1 MKTMNIKTLLAAVS
15 IFLFISANAQNHISL
30 EGEWSIS
37 LDPHKKG
44 LKENWTEK
52 DFPDKIFLPGTIDM
66 AGYGRPVP
74 EVTMDNQYT
83 FGWSRPAVYEGH
95 VWYSKVVDI
104 PKEWKGRHIEL
115 YLEQTR
121 SETTVWVDGIQ
132 VSDKEMS
139 LLTAHRHN
147 LSSALTPGRHR
158 ITLLLDNGNKHG
170 IGGSYVRSPMGQGN
184 WQGIAGKIE
193 LRATAPIWIK
203 NTIFTPLNHK
213 NARVEANVGSLG
225 KTGSDMV
232 FTAEILHEGQ
242 VIKKSV
248 SKGCSLE
255 IDIAGLTLWDE
266 FNPVCYT
273 LRTTISSGKHSDIK
287 EETIGIRFVGTNEK
301 HQFTVNGR
309 PIFLRGTVS
318 YNIFP
323 ITGYPATDLESWI
336 RTFSIY
342 KEWGMNHVR
351 FHSLT
356 PPEAALTAADKLGI
370 YLQCEAPKA
379 GRCGKNS
386 DDDDFHIAEGKRIL
400 RDYGNHPS
408 FIMMSMGN
416 ELAGEVSHIQRIFD
430 EITADDSRRVYTT
443 TTGSAKLELKD
454 DYKIYG
460 GIVRGFKGPFT
471 DWDYRDKAREI
482 GRTMLSHEVGQW
494 HTYPDMKQIDK
505 YTGVMRCDNLKAIR
519 DDLRKKGLED
529 RAEDF
534 TQTTGKVA
542 ALLYKD
548 EMEAILRT
556 PDYGGFQIL
565 TLNDFPAQG
574 TASSGMI
581 DIFDDPKGYLDAE
594 RFREYCAPVV
604 PLLRIGKRTFFNNEV
619 IKAGVD
625 LSCYTE
631 EDMKDVVIRWAL
643 AEKGNV
649 LLEGDIE
656 CGTVKTGNVYAVGN
670 IEIPLSTINSASA
683 LEIILSVKNTEYK
696 NRWNIWVYPD
706 TGIVGI
712 PSDVNVTNSWYEAER
727 LLSEGKKVLLFA
739 SADEMVKW
747 RPGQFKTI
755 FWSPVWLKRG
765 VETMSV
771 AADSSHPALAGFPT
785 ERHTDWQWFYPL
797 ENSITMC
804 IDDLPHSFT
813 PIVGM
818 IDSFRKNQRLANMM
832 EAKVGDGRLFIT
844 SLDIMR
850 NLDGD
855 PARTAL
861 RNSILNYMGSE
872 LFDPKQSVTAED
884 MRKVF
889 TRTIIRTEAPDL
901 DAAPVHMSADG
912 KHDTCRKGYGLSVRS
927 KVQKS
932 GDLTAW
938 ADKRDLNFTISLPKS
953 AEGTLWMRMLNSRSS
968 RWGMLKTPQEIAEV
982 DWVEETFENY
992 GNKQPVAG
1000 IMINGQYIGTI
1011 NNFGTK
1017 GQWFAIPIDS
1027 ALSREGKINVSIST
1041 FNYPNILLESAFTH
1055 DLP

>member
-1 MKTMNIKTLLAAVS
+1 MLNKMI
-15 IFLFISANAQNHISL
+15 ISL
-30 EGEWSIS
+30 SLLLSCFCIMAQSHIPLDGKWTIA

-44 LKENWTEK
+44 IKEGWQNREFK
-52 DFPDKIFLPGTIDM
+52 DPILLPGTTDM
-66 AGYGRPVP
+66 AGYGKAAP

-83 FGWSRPAVYEGH
+83 FGWRRPAVYEGH
-95 VWYSKVVDI
+95 AWYSREVDI
-104 PKEWKGRHIEL
+104 PKDWKGRHIEL

-121 SETTVWVDGIQ
+121 SETSVWVDG
-132 VSDKEMS
+132 VKVPGTEMS

-147 LSSALTPGRHR
+147 LSAFLTPGKHR
-158 ITLLLDNGNKHG
+158 ITLLLDNGDKHG

-184 WQGIAGKIE
+184 WQGITGKIE
-193 LRATAPIWIK
+193 LRATDPIWIK
-203 NTIFTPLNHK
+203 HTVFTPISTEK
-213 NARVEANVGSLG
+213 AKIEAGVGLLDNKGDDITINV
-225 KTGSDMV
+225 
-232 FTAEILHEGQ
+232 EILDGHT
-242 VIKKSV
+242 VLKKAY
-248 SKGCSLE
+248 SKGCSTE
-255 IDIAGLTLWDE
+255 IDITGLALWDE
-266 FNPVCYT
+266 FNPACYT
-273 LRTTISSGKHSDIK
+273 LRTTIRSGKHSDCR
-287 EETIGIRFVGTNEK
+287 EEQIGIRFVGTNERN
-301 HQFTVNGR
+301 QFTVNGR

-323 ITGYPATDLESWI
+323 ITGYPATDLESWM

-356 PPEAALTAADKLGI
+356 PPEAALIAADRLGI

-379 GRCGKNS
+379 GRCGRNPE
-386 DDDDFHIAEGKRIL
+386 DDEFHIAEGKRIL
-400 RDYGNHPS
+400 KDYGNHPS

-416 ELAGEVSHIQRIFD
+416 ELAGNVSDIQRIFD
-430 EITADDSRRVYTT
+430 EVTADDHRRLYTT

-471 DWDYRDKAREI
+471 DWDYREKAREI

-494 HTYPDMKQIDK
+494 HTYPDMRQIEK
-505 YTGVMRCDNLKAIR
+505 YTGVMQCDNLKAIR
-519 DDLRKKGLED
+519 DDLRSKGLED
-529 RAEDF
+529 RALDF

-548 EMEAILRT
+548 EMEAIFRT

-581 DIFDDPKGYLDAE
+581 DIFDDPKGYLEAE

-604 PLLRIGKRTFFNNEV
+604 PLLRIGKRTFFNDEV
-619 IKAGVD
+619 IKAGID
-625 LSCYTE
+625 LSCYDK
-631 EDMKDVVIRWAL
+631 EDMKEVVIEWEL
-643 AEKGNV
+643 AEKGRA
-649 LLEGDIE
+649 LLEGNLH
-656 CGTVKTGNVYAVGN
+656 CGTVKTGNVYNVGN
-670 IEIPLSTINSASA
+670 IEIPLGTIKKASA
-683 LEIILSVKNTEYK
+683 LEIILSVKDTEYR

-706 TGIVGI
+706 NEIADI
-712 PSDVNVTNSWYEAER
+712 PSDIFVTSSWNEAEQK
-727 LLSEGKKVLLFA
+727 LSEGRKVLLFA
-739 SADEMVKW
+739 SADEMGKW

-771 AADSSHPALAGFPT
+771 TADVSHPALAGFPT
-785 ERHTDWQWFYPL
+785 ERHTDWQWFNPL

-818 IDSFRKNQRLANMM
+818 IDSFRKNQRLANML
-832 EAKVGDGRLFIT
+832 EARIGDGRILIT
-844 SLDIMR
+844 SIDIMR
-850 NLDGD
+850 NLKGD

-861 RNSILNYMGSE
+861 RNSILRYMGSE
-872 LFDPKQSVTAED
+872 DFNPVQSVSPEQ
-884 MRKVF
+884 MRQIF
-889 TRTIIRTEAPDL
+889 TRHIIRCEEPDL
-901 DAAPVHMSADG
+901 KNAPLHISADG
-912 KHDTCRKGYGLSVRS
+912 KVNTGRNNYGLSVKS

-938 ADKRDLNFTISLPKS
+938 ADKRDLNFTVNIP
-953 AEGTLWMRMLNSRSS
+953 EQTTGTLWLRMLNSRSS

-1000 IMINGQYIGTI
+1000 IIINDHYVGTI
-1011 NNFGTK
+1011 NEFGSK

-1027 ALSREGKINVSIST
+1027 SQSQDGKIKVSIST

-1055 DLP
+1055 DFLQ

>member
-1 MKTMNIKTLLAAVS
+1 MKITHLLSVAISAA
-15 IFLFISANAQNHISL
+15 ICISANSQNRISL
-30 EGEWSIS
+30 DGEWSIS

-44 LKENWTEK
+44 LKENWTNK
-52 DFPDKIFLPGTIDM
+52 DLSDRIHLPGTTDM
-66 AGYGRPVP
+66 AGLGFPVP

-83 FGWSRPAVYEGH
+83 FGWSRPVVYEGH
-95 VWYSKVVDI
+95 AWYSKEIDI
-104 PKEWKGRHIEL
+104 PESWKGLHIEL

-121 SETTVWVDGIQ
+121 SETTVWVDGVK
-132 VSDKEMS
+132 VSDTEMS
-139 LLTAHRHN
+139 LLTAHRHD

-184 WQGIAGKIE
+184 WQGITGKIE
-193 LRATAPIWIK
+193 LRATAPVWIRS
-203 NTIFTPLNHK
+203 TVFTPISPDH
-213 NARVEANVGSLG
+213 ACIDVGVGRIG
-225 KTGSDMV
+225 KTDDDIKT
-232 FTAEILHEGQ
+232 TAEILSNGT
-242 VIKKSV
+242 VLKKSV
-248 SKGCSLE
+248 SKGCHLD
-255 IDIAGLTLWDE
+255 IDIAGLSLWDE
-266 FNPVCYT
+266 FNPTCYT
-273 LRTTISSGKHSDIK
+273 LRTTIRSGRHSDTK
-287 EETIGIRFVGTNEK
+287 EELIGIRFVGTNK
-301 HQFTVNGR
+301 NNQFTVNGR

-323 ITGYPATDLESWI
+323 ITGYPATDLESWM
-336 RTFSIY
+336 RTFTIY

-356 PPEAALTAADKLGI
+356 PPEAALTAADMLGI

-379 GRCGKNS
+379 GRCGKIKE
-386 DDDDFHIAEGKRIL
+386 DDEFHIAEGKRIL

-430 EITADDSRRVYTT
+430 EITANDSRRVYTT

-581 DIFDDPKGYLDAE
+581 DIFDDPKGYLEAE

-604 PLLRIGKRTFFNNEV
+604 PLLRIGKRTFFNSEV

-649 LLEGDIE
+649 LLEGNIE

-706 TGIVGI
+706 TEIVGI
-712 PSDVNVTNSWYEAER
+712 PSDVNVTNSWYEAEC

-739 SADEMVKW
+739 SADEMGKW

-872 LFDPKQSVTAED
+872 LFDPKQSVTTED

-912 KHDTCRKGYGLSVRS
+912 KHDICRKGYGLSVRS

-953 AEGTLWMRMLNSRSS
+953 AKGTLWMRMLNSRSS

>member
-1 MKTMNIKTLLAAVS
+1 MRTILAIS
-15 IFLFISANAQNHISL
+15 ICMMLHCTGTAAQNIIQL
-30 EGEWSIS
+30 EGKWNFS

-44 LKENWTEK
+44 LKEGWE
-52 DFPDKIFLPGTIDM
+52 DKVLPESIYLPGTTDM
-66 AGYGRPVP
+66 AGYGKPAP
-74 EVTMDNQYT
+74 EPTMENQYT

-95 VWYSKVVDI
+95 AWYSREVDI
-104 PKEWKGRHIEL
+104 PQEWKGRHIEM

-121 SETTVWVDGIQ
+121 SETTVWVDGRKVGDTQ
-132 VSDKEMS
+132 MS
-139 LLTAHRHN
+139 LLTAHRHD
-147 LSSALTPGRHR
+147 LSAALTPGRHR

-184 WQGIAGKIE
+184 WQGITGKIE
-193 LRATAPIWIK
+193 LRSTDPVWIT
-203 NTIFTPLNHK
+203 NTVFTPLESGK
-213 NARVEANVGSLG
+213 ARVEAGVGTLDG
-225 KTGSDMV
+225 NKDDV
-232 FTAEILHEGQ
+232 RIIAELLDGDRVLRKAASEGT
-242 VIKKSV
+242 VT
-248 SKGCSLE
+248 E
-255 IDIAGLTLWDE
+255 IDIDGLELWDE
-266 FNPVCYT
+266 FNPACYT
-273 LRTTISSGKHSDIK
+273 LRTTIRSGSFSDTM
-287 EETIGIRFVGTNEK
+287 EETVGIRFVGTNDR

-323 ITGYPATDLESWI
+323 ITGYPATDIESWM

-356 PPEAALTAADKLGI
+356 PPEAALIAADRLGI

-379 GRCGKNS
+379 GRCGRNAE
-386 DDDDFHIAEGKRIL
+386 DDAFHIAEGRRIL

-416 ELAGEVSHIQRIFD
+416 ELAGDVSDIQRIFD
-430 EITADDSRRVYTT
+430 EVRAGDDRRVYTT

-471 DWDYRDKAREI
+471 DWDYRDKAKEI

-494 HTYPDMKQIDK
+494 HTYPDMKQIEK
-505 YTGVMRCDNLKAIR
+505 YTGVMKCDNLKAIR
-519 DDLRKKGLED
+519 EDLRRKGLED

-581 DIFDDPKGYLDAE
+581 DIFDDPKGYLEAG

-604 PLLRIGKRTFFNNEV
+604 PLLRLGKRTFFNNEV

-625 LSCYTE
+625 LSCYTR
-631 EDMKDVVIRWAL
+631 EDLEDVVIQWQL
-643 AEKGNV
+643 AENGRT
-649 LLEGDIE
+649 LLSGEIE
-656 CGTVKTGNVYAVGN
+656 CGMVKTGNVYDMGE
-670 IEIPLSTINSASA
+670 IEIPLSGLKKASA
-683 LEIILSVKNTEYK
+683 VEVILSVKGTGYR

-706 TGIVGI
+706 TEAMDI
-712 PSDVNVTNSWYEAER
+712 PSDINVTGSWEDAER
-727 LLSEGKKVLLFA
+727 MLSEGKKVLLFA
-739 SADEMVKW
+739 SASEMGKW

-771 AADSSHPALAGFPT
+771 AADVAHPALEGFPT
-785 ERHTDWQWFYPL
+785 ERHTDWQWFNPL
-797 ENSITMC
+797 ENSITIC
-804 IDDLPHSFT
+804 IDDLPHSFV
-813 PIVGM
+813 PITGM
-818 IDSFRKNQRLANMM
+818 IDSFRKNQRLANML
-832 EAKVGDGRLFIT
+832 EARIGEGRLLMT
-844 SLDIMR
+844 SIDIMR
-850 NLDGD
+850 NLEGD
-855 PARTAL
+855 PARIAL
-861 RNSILNYMGSE
+861 RNSILRYMASE
-872 LFDPKQSVTAED
+872 RFQPAQSIRAED

-889 TRTIIRTEAPDL
+889 TRNISRCGQPDL
-901 DAAPVHMSADG
+901 SNAPLHLSADG
-912 KHDTCRKGYGLSVRS
+912 KHDICRKGYGLSVKS
-927 KVQKS
+927 KKQKS

-938 ADKRDLNFTISLPKS
+938 ADKRDLNFTVSVPESS
-953 AEGTLWMRMLNSRSS
+953 AGTLWLFMRNSRSS

-992 GNKQPVAG
+992 GNKQPVSG
-1000 IMINGQYIGTI
+1000 IMINGHYIGTI
-1011 NNFGTK
+1011 NEFGSE
-1017 GQWFAIPIDS
+1017 GHWFAIPIDGS
-1027 ALSREGKINVSIST
+1027 QTSDGRINVSIST
-1041 FNYPNILLESAFTH
+1041 FNYPNILLESAFTPAT
-1055 DLP
+1055 LK